1 MFEAESA
8 DVVLDVMLPVE
19 RVNVGVWRAGEEAA
33 SLVEV
38 AGTGCEVLLCVMLV
52 EVFVG
57 IIIELEY
64 VGMLALVAEGL
75 AEVETV
81 LEAAL

>member
-1 MFEAESA
+1 M
-8 DVVLDVMLPVE
+8 
-19 RVNVGVWRAGEEAA
+19 
-33 SLVEV
+33 
-38 AGTGCEVLLCVMLV
+38 

-75 AEVETV
+75 AEAETV
-81 LEAAL
+81 LEAVL